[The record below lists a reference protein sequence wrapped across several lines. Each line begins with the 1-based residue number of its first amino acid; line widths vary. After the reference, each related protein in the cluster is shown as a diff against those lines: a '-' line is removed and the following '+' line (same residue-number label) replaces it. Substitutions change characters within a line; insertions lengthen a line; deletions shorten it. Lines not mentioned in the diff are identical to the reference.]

1 MVFIILAEL
10 GNQQSV
16 FKYFYHFSQIPYT
29 LAVIPYYSYPLTL
42 ALPVLDNH

>member
-16 FKYFYHFSQIPYT
+16 FEYFYHFSQIPYT
-29 LAVIPYYSYPLTL
+29 LAVIPLLFLSTHP
-42 ALPVLDNH
+42 ASPVLDNH